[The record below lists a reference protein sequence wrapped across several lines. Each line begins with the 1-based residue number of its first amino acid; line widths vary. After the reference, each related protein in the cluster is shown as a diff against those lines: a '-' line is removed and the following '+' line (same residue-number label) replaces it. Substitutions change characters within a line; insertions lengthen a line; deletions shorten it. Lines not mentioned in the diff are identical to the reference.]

1 MAEAIA
7 MSEQVEQ
14 ALADITEGSAF
25 VSLLNSEGQVKLLDV
40 FLTKSYAW
48 LSQEELAEYADVDQ
62 STVSRNLKTLIDIGA
77 VRTNTDVSEDST
89 HYALDEGAEFVD
101 ALQEVHLQL
110 LPHAET
116 ALDARAED
124 YDERGQSQPP
134 VAGSRSY
141 TTGSAFV
148 ELFRTKGQVKLLDVL
163 LTKSYAWLSDSEL
176 VDLSGLNRQT
186 VRRNRETLQEMGLVQ
201 QKEGSWPRVYAL
213 DTDHCAAEALEE
225 LHLQLLPHA
234 ESLWEIEVAP
244 DPELKRVRDTVLDD
258 VQSMIGEWVPDRDRS
273 ATEYRISETARHPT
287 TGETVLTSLASSIE
301 LVRDRANTEYTQI
314 DDHDG
319 AGDDADWESGS
330 RDEVMIPQDAA
341 ERRRVAEA

>member
-1 MAEAIA
+1 

-25 VSLLNSEGQVKLLDV
+25 VGLLNSEGQVKLLDV

-48 LSQEELAEYADVDQ
+48 LSQEELAEYADVNQ
-62 STVSRNLKTLIDIGA
+62 STVSRNLQTLVDIGA
-77 VRTNTDVSEDST
+77 VRVNDDVSADST
-89 HYALDEGAEFVD
+89 HYALNERAAFVD

-116 ALDARAED
+116 ALNARAED

-134 VAGSRSY
+134 VTGSQSY

-148 ELFRTKGQVKLLDVL
+148 ELFRTKGQVKLLDVF

-176 VDLSGLNRQT
+176 AALSGLNRQT

-201 QKEGSWPRVYAL
+201 KKEGSWPQVYAL
-213 DTDHCAAEALEE
+213 DTDHPATEALEE

-234 ESLWEIEVAP
+234 ESLWEIEVTPNP
-244 DPELKRVRDTVLDD
+244 DLKRVRDTVQAN
-258 VQSMIGEWVPDRDRS
+258 VRSIIGEWMPDGDRS
-273 ATEYRISETARHPT
+273 STDYRLREPIHHPATA
-287 TGETVLTSLASSIE
+287 ETVLTSPTSSIE
-301 LVRDRANTEYTQI
+301 LVRNRAPTEYTGA
-314 DDHDG
+314 DDNG
-319 AGDDADWESGS
+319 GDNDDEWESGS
-330 RDEVMIPQDAA
+330 DAGLTPQDVAD
-341 ERRRVAEA
+341 RRRVAGA